1 MLNIDTPV
9 GKLDFG
15 VGHMDDL
22 YAMSKLRNENLESKK
37 SADDVRM
44 ADKMTKLWVA
54 FLTGESTSQ
63 PDSAWIRVDPDEAD
77 WIGPNYA
84 VLDLDQVRM
93 MREDTFQS
101 KVDLVS
107 SLLSVSCTVQ
117 KRDIFRTSEN
127 FLN

>member
-1 MLNIDTPV
+1 
-9 GKLDFG
+9 
-15 VGHMDDL
+15 MDDL

-117 KRDIFRTSEN
+117 KRDVSFGLLKIF
-127 FLN
+127 